1 MLYRIICL
9 FVGYVFGLIQTAY
22 IYGEIKHIDI
32 REHGSGNAGTTN
44 ALRTLGKKAGLI
56 TFLGDTL
63 KPIAAMAICYFIFK
77 DRAPESV
84 KALILYAGAG
94 AMMGHVFPVYL
105 GFRGGKGIATLG
117 GVGIFFSCL
126 SGIWFALPISIIIFI
141 AIVAVTKYVSLGS
154 IIMLVSYLVQ
164 LIIYGQLGVCKVDV
178 PYLYECYV
186 IYFII
191 CTIAIV
197 KHSANIKRLLSGTE
211 NKIGSKNK

>member
-9 FVGYVFGLIQTAY
+9 IIGYIFGLIQTAY

-63 KPIAAMAICYFIFK
+63 KPVAAMAICYFIFR

-141 AIVAVTKYVSLGS
+141 LIVAVTKYVSLGS

-164 LIIYGQLGVCKVDV
+164 LIIYGQLGICKVEV
-178 PYLYECYV
+178 PYLYECYG

-191 CTIAIV
+191 CAIYLWV
-197 KHSANIKRLLSGTE
+197 NIFF
-211 NKIGSKNK
+211 I